1 MGGKNV
7 NKMLT
12 LLQIVSEL
20 FTFLGGERMNSK
32 QTEIIEYLKR
42 NNGILSYRE
51 VKEAGLSY
59 RTYRKMIEQE
69 ELEPLGKGL
78 YGLAEY
84 YMDDWYLIQLRNPKG
99 VYALDTALWLHGLS
113 ITVPFEKTMM
123 FPYGVNTSTIKQAQE
138 VKPVVTRTNFDV
150 GIVEIERQKGQQ
162 IRIYEIERTLV
173 ECLRPVYKMDVQL
186 IAQAFKLYFQKY
198 SVNYQKLMYYAK
210 LFRVTDKIYSYIEVL
225 S

>member
-1 MGGKNV
+1 
-7 NKMLT
+7 MLT

-78 YGLAEY
+78 YGLADN

-113 ITVPFEKTMM
+113 LTVPFEKTMI

-150 GIVEIERQKGQQ
+150 GIVEIERQKGQR

-173 ECLRPVYKMDVQL
+173 ESLRPVYKMDVQL

>member
-1 MGGKNV
+1 
-7 NKMLT
+7 MLT

-113 ITVPFEKTMM
+113 LTVPFEKTMM

-150 GIVEIERQKGQQ
+150 GIVEVERQKGQR

-186 IAQAFKLYFQKY
+186 IAQAFKLYFQKD

-210 LFRVTDKIYSYIEVL
+210 LFRVTEKIYSYIEVL

>member
-1 MGGKNV
+1 
-7 NKMLT
+7 MLAKC
-12 LLQIVSEL
+12 LRFER
-20 FTFLGGERMNSK
+20 GERMNTK
-32 QTEIIEYLKR
+32 QKEIMEYLKR
-42 NNGILSYRE
+42 NNGILSYRK

-59 RTYRKMIEQE
+59 RAYRKMIEQQI
-69 ELEPLGKGL
+69 LEPLGNGL
-78 YGLAEY
+78 YGLADC

-99 VYALDTALWLHGLS
+99 IYALDTALWLHGLS
-113 ITVPFEKTMM
+113 LTVPFEKTMM

-138 VKPVVTRTNFDV
+138 VKPVVTRTNYDV
-150 GIVEIERQKGQQ
+150 GIVEIERQKGQR

-198 SVNYQKLMYYAK
+198 SVNYQKLIYYAK
-210 LFRVTDKIYSYIEVL
+210 LFKVTDKIYSYIEVL

>member
-1 MGGKNV
+1 
-7 NKMLT
+7 MLT

-20 FTFLGGERMNSK
+20 FTFLGGERMNPK
-32 QTEIIEYLKR
+32 QTEILEYLKR
-42 NNGILSYRE
+42 NNGILSYRD

-69 ELEPLGKGL
+69 LLEPLGNGL
-78 YGLAEY
+78 YGLTDN

-113 ITVPFEKTMM
+113 LTVPFEKTMM

-150 GIVEIERQKGQQ
+150 GIVEIERQKGQR

-186 IAQAFKLYFQKY
+186 IAQAFKLYFQKH

>member
-1 MGGKNV
+1 
-7 NKMLT
+7 
-12 LLQIVSEL
+12 
-20 FTFLGGERMNSK
+20 
-32 QTEIIEYLKR
+32 
-42 NNGILSYRE
+42 
-51 VKEAGLSY
+51 
-59 RTYRKMIEQE
+59 MIEQE
-69 ELEPLGKGL
+69 ELKPLGKGL

-198 SVNYQKLMYYAK
+198 SVNFQKLMYYAK

>member
-1 MGGKNV
+1 
-7 NKMLT
+7 MLT

-99 VYALDTALWLHGLS
+99 VYALDTALWLYGLS
-113 ITVPFEKTMM
+113 LTVPFEKTMM

-150 GIVEIERQKGQQ
+150 GIVEIERKKGQQ

>member
-1 MGGKNV
+1 
-7 NKMLT
+7 MLT
-12 LLQIVSEL
+12 LLQNVSEL

-113 ITVPFEKTMM
+113 LTVPFEKTMM

>member
-1 MGGKNV
+1 
-7 NKMLT
+7 MLT

-113 ITVPFEKTMM
+113 LTVPFEKTMM

-150 GIVEIERQKGQQ
+150 GIVEIERQKGQR

-198 SVNYQKLMYYAK
+198 SVNFQKLMYYAK

>member
-1 MGGKNV
+1 M
-7 NKMLT
+7 
-12 LLQIVSEL
+12 
-20 FTFLGGERMNSK
+20 FTFLGGERMHSK

-113 ITVPFEKTMM
+113 LTVPFEKTMM

-198 SVNYQKLMYYAK
+198 SVNFQKLMYYAK

>member
-1 MGGKNV
+1 
-7 NKMLT
+7 
-12 LLQIVSEL
+12 
-20 FTFLGGERMNSK
+20 MNPK
-32 QTEIIEYLKR
+32 QTEILEYLKR

-69 ELEPLGKGL
+69 LLEPLGNGL
-78 YGLAEY
+78 YGLTDN

-113 ITVPFEKTMM
+113 LTVPFEKTMM

-150 GIVEIERQKGQQ
+150 GIVEIERQKGQR

-198 SVNYQKLMYYAK
+198 SVNYPKLMYYAK

>member
-1 MGGKNV
+1 
-7 NKMLT
+7 MLT

-20 FTFLGGERMNSK
+20 FTFLGGERMNPK
-32 QTEIIEYLKR
+32 QTEILEYLKR
-42 NNGILSYRE
+42 NNGILSYRD

-69 ELEPLGKGL
+69 LLEPLGNGL
-78 YGLAEY
+78 YGLADNY
-84 YMDDWYLIQLRNPKG
+84 LDDWYLIQLRNPKG

-113 ITVPFEKTMM
+113 LTVPFEKTMM

-150 GIVEIERQKGQQ
+150 GIVEIERQKGQR

-198 SVNYQKLMYYAK
+198 SVNYRKLMYYAK

>member
-1 MGGKNV
+1 
-7 NKMLT
+7 
-12 LLQIVSEL
+12 
-20 FTFLGGERMNSK
+20 MNPK
-32 QTEIIEYLKR
+32 QTEILEYLKR
-42 NNGILSYRE
+42 NNGILFYRD

-69 ELEPLGKGL
+69 LLEPLGNGL
-78 YGLAEY
+78 YGLTDN

-113 ITVPFEKTMM
+113 LTVPFEKTMM

-150 GIVEIERQKGQQ
+150 GIVEIERQKGQR

-186 IAQAFKLYFQKY
+186 IAQAFKLYFQKH

>member
-1 MGGKNV
+1 
-7 NKMLT
+7 
-12 LLQIVSEL
+12 
-20 FTFLGGERMNSK
+20 MNAK
-32 QTEIIEYLKR
+32 QTEIMEYLKR

-78 YGLAEY
+78 YGLAEH
-84 YMDDWYLIQLRNPKG
+84 YMDDWYLIQLRNSKG

-113 ITVPFEKTMM
+113 LTVPFEKTMM

>member
-1 MGGKNV
+1 
-7 NKMLT
+7 
-12 LLQIVSEL
+12 
-20 FTFLGGERMNSK
+20 MNPK
-32 QTEIIEYLKR
+32 QTEILEYLKR
-42 NNGILSYRE
+42 NYGILSYRD

-69 ELEPLGKGL
+69 LLEPLGNGL
-78 YGLAEY
+78 YGLTDN

-113 ITVPFEKTMM
+113 LTVPFEKTMM

-150 GIVEIERQKGQQ
+150 GIVEIERQKGQR

-186 IAQAFKLYFQKY
+186 IAQAFKLYFQKH

>member
-1 MGGKNV
+1 
-7 NKMLT
+7 MLT

-69 ELEPLGKGL
+69 LLEPLGNGL
-78 YGLAEY
+78 YGLTDN

-113 ITVPFEKTMM
+113 LTVPFEKTMM

-150 GIVEIERQKGQQ
+150 GIVEIERQKGQR

>member
-1 MGGKNV
+1 
-7 NKMLT
+7 
-12 LLQIVSEL
+12 
-20 FTFLGGERMNSK
+20 MNPK
-32 QTEIIEYLKR
+32 QTEILEYLKR

-69 ELEPLGKGL
+69 LLEPLGNGL
-78 YGLAEY
+78 YGLTDN

-113 ITVPFEKTMM
+113 LTVPCEKTMM

-150 GIVEIERQKGQQ
+150 GVVEIERQKGQR

>member
-1 MGGKNV
+1 
-7 NKMLT
+7 MLT
-12 LLQIVSEL
+12 LLQIVSEF

-113 ITVPFEKTMM
+113 LTVPFEKTMM

>member
-1 MGGKNV
+1 
-7 NKMLT
+7 
-12 LLQIVSEL
+12 
-20 FTFLGGERMNSK
+20 MNPK
-32 QTEIIEYLKR
+32 QTEILEYLKR
-42 NNGILSYRE
+42 NNGILSYRD

-69 ELEPLGKGL
+69 LLEPLGKGL

-113 ITVPFEKTMM
+113 LTVPFEKTMM

-150 GIVEIERQKGQQ
+150 GIVEIERQKWQR

-186 IAQAFKLYFQKY
+186 IAQAFKLYFQKH

>member
-1 MGGKNV
+1 
-7 NKMLT
+7 MLT

-42 NNGILSYRE
+42 NNGILSYRD

-69 ELEPLGKGL
+69 LLEPLGNGL
-78 YGLAEY
+78 YGLADD
-84 YMDDWYLIQLRNPKG
+84 YMDEWYLIQLRNPKG

-113 ITVPFEKTMM
+113 LTVPFEKTMM

-150 GIVEIERQKGQQ
+150 GIVEVERQKGQR

-186 IAQAFKLYFQKY
+186 IAQAFKLYFQKD

-210 LFRVTDKIYSYIEVL
+210 LFRVTEKIYSYIEVL

>member
-1 MGGKNV
+1 
-7 NKMLT
+7 MLT
-12 LLQIVSEL
+12 LLQHVSEL

-78 YGLAEY
+78 YGLADY

-138 VKPVVTRTNFDV
+138 VKPVVIRTNFDV

>member
-1 MGGKNV
+1 
-7 NKMLT
+7 MLT
-12 LLQIVSEL
+12 LLQLVSEM

-78 YGLAEY
+78 YGLAEH
-84 YMDDWYLIQLRNPKG
+84 YMDDWYLTQLRNPKG

-113 ITVPFEKTMM
+113 LTIPFEKTMM
-123 FPYGVNTSTIKQAQE
+123 FPYGVNTSTIKQALE

-186 IAQAFKLYFQKY
+186 IAQAFKLYFQKH

>member
-1 MGGKNV
+1 
-7 NKMLT
+7 MLT
-12 LLQIVSEL
+12 LLQHVSKS
-20 FTFLGGERMNSK
+20 FTFLGGKRMNSK
-32 QTEIIEYLKR
+32 QTEIMEYLKR

-78 YGLAEY
+78 YGLVDH

-113 ITVPFEKTMM
+113 LTVPFEKTMM

-150 GIVEIERQKGQQ
+150 GIVEIERQKGQR

-198 SVNYQKLMYYAK
+198 SVNYQKLMYYAN

>member
-1 MGGKNV
+1 
-7 NKMLT
+7 MLT

-69 ELEPLGKGL
+69 LLEPLGNGL
-78 YGLAEY
+78 YGLTDN

-113 ITVPFEKTMM
+113 LTVPFEKTMM

>member
-1 MGGKNV
+1 
-7 NKMLT
+7 
-12 LLQIVSEL
+12 
-20 FTFLGGERMNSK
+20 MNPK
-32 QTEIIEYLKR
+32 QTEILEYLKR
-42 NNGILSYRE
+42 NNGILSYRD

-69 ELEPLGKGL
+69 LLEPLGNGL
-78 YGLAEY
+78 YGLTDN

-113 ITVPFEKTMM
+113 LNVPFEKTMM

-150 GIVEIERQKGQQ
+150 GIVEIERQKGQR

-186 IAQAFKLYFQKY
+186 IAQAFKLYFQKH

>member
-1 MGGKNV
+1 
-7 NKMLT
+7 MLT
-12 LLQIVSEL
+12 LLQIVSGL
-20 FTFLGGERMNSK
+20 FTFLGGERMHSK

-69 ELEPLGKGL
+69 LLEPLGNGL
-78 YGLAEY
+78 YGLTDN

-113 ITVPFEKTMM
+113 LTVPFEKTMM

-150 GIVEIERQKGQQ
+150 GIVEIERQKGQR

-186 IAQAFKLYFQKY
+186 IAQAFKLYFQKH

>member
-1 MGGKNV
+1 
-7 NKMLT
+7 
-12 LLQIVSEL
+12 
-20 FTFLGGERMNSK
+20 MNPK
-32 QTEIIEYLKR
+32 QTEILEYLKR

-69 ELEPLGKGL
+69 LLEPLGNGL
-78 YGLAEY
+78 YGLADN
-84 YMDDWYLIQLRNPKG
+84 YMDEWYLIQLRNPKG

-113 ITVPFEKTMM
+113 LTVPFEKTMM

-150 GIVEIERQKGQQ
+150 GSVEIERQKGQR

-186 IAQAFKLYFQKY
+186 IAQAFKLYFQKH